1 MNSFQTPSESMDQPA
16 NREFTQNLFLRISD
30 DLFGIWHKE
39 GYWQPLNP
47 AWEKVLGWTEEELRS
62 HTSWELIHPDDRDRT
77 IAHFTSTEAVEC
89 EHRLRHQDGSYRWLA
104 WKLIPVEDGRLYG
117 VGKNIT
123 ETKHTEAKLKER
135 IEFEQLI
142 TSLSHQFIQLSSD
155 GIEDA
160 IKHTLEKI
168 GKFCECD
175 RTYMALFSEDTA
187 TASMI
192 QEWDA
197 PGVSSIQ
204 PQWQD
209 FPTASYPW
217 GMAKL
222 RNLETIQ
229 ISRRSDLPPEA
240 NSLKQALELT
250 GAKSIAIVPIAQ
262 GNHLIGYLGCSTVN
276 AEKIWSDDILSL
288 LQIIG
293 GIFANALSRQQ
304 AESQLR
310 ESERRFRAVFNQTFQ
325 LSSLLTLEGNVVADN
340 QTATDFCQLDSSQ
353 VIGYPFW
360 QLKCWT
366 ISAETQQQLQTAIA
380 EAATGKTIRYEADI
394 LAPDQSVIT
403 IDFSL
408 KPLRKENGEIELLIA
423 EGRDISDR
431 KQAEAKLQTA
441 MVELEQRVEERTHE
455 LQHINEQLQ
464 AEILQHQQTEAE
476 LRNSEQQFRRV
487 FDEAPIGMTL
497 ADLNDRYIR
506 VNRSFYTMLGYS
518 QSEVMALSFKDITHP
533 DELALEIP
541 YMQQLIKGEIDSF
554 QLEKRYIKKNKDLVW
569 VNLTLIALRDK
580 KGEFLYTLAMVED
593 ITERKQAMEALR
605 QSEARYRAI
614 VEDQTEL
621 ICRFKADGTFT
632 FVNDAYCRYFNKQR
646 SELIGYR
653 FKPQIP
659 EIDQEFVNQQFKTLS
674 VEQPIVTYEHR
685 VILPDNEI
693 RWQQWTERVMFDNEG
708 NIVEFQGVGR
718 DITPLK
724 KAEAEI
730 IKALEKERELSELR
744 SSFVSLVSHEF
755 RTPLTAILSSSE
767 LLDRYSKKLTDEK
780 KKAHHQRI
788 QIAVSRMTQLLDD
801 VLTIGKAE
809 AGKLTFKPASMNL
822 IAFCQDIVDTLQMSI
837 SQQHSINFVC
847 HGDCGDAQMDEKLLQ
862 HILNN
867 LISNAIKYSSQGSE
881 VKVELTCE
889 GESAIFHI
897 QDQGIGI
904 PPEDIKKLFSSFQR
918 AGNVG
923 TIQGTGLGLAIVK
936 KCVDLHGGL
945 ITVES
950 EVGKGTTFTI
960 ILPLQSMAE

>member
-1 MNSFQTPSESMDQPA
+1 MNRFQTPSESIDQPA
-16 NREFTQNLFLRISD
+16 NWEFTQNLFLRLSD
-30 DLFGIWHKE
+30 DLFGIWHE
-39 GYWQPLNP
+39 DGYWQPLNP
-47 AWEKVLGWTEEELRS
+47 AWEKVLGWTEEDLRS
-62 HTSWELIHPDDRDRT
+62 QTSGELIHPDDRDST
-77 IAHFTSTEAVEC
+77 IAHCTSAEAGEC
-89 EHRLRHQDGSYRWLA
+89 EHRIRHHDGSYRWLA
-104 WKLIPVEDGRLYG
+104 WKLIPGDDGTLYG
-117 VGKNIT
+117 IGKDIT
-123 ETKHTEAKLKER
+123 ETKQTQAALRER
-135 IEFEQLI
+135 IKFEQLI

-155 GIEDA
+155 GIDEG
-160 IKHTLEKI
+160 IQHTLAKI
-168 GKFCECD
+168 GEFCECD
-175 RTYMALFSEDTA
+175 RTYMALFSEDAA
-187 TASMI
+187 TASII

-222 RNLETIQ
+222 RNLEAIQ
-229 ISRRSDLPPEA
+229 LSHHSDLPPEA
-240 NSLKQALELT
+240 HSLRQALELT
-250 GAKSIAIVPIAQ
+250 GAKSITLVPIAQ
-262 GNHLIGYLGCSTVN
+262 GNHLIGYLGCSAVN
-276 AEKIWSDDILSL
+276 AEKTWSDDILSL

-293 GIFANALSRQQ
+293 GIFANALIRQQ
-304 AESQLR
+304 TESQLR

-325 LSSLLTLEGNVVADN
+325 LSSLLTLEGNVIADN
-340 QTATDFCQLDSSQ
+340 QTATDFCQLDSAQ
-353 VIGYPFW
+353 IIGYPFW

-366 ISAETQQQLQTAIA
+366 ISADTQQQLQTAIA

-394 LAPDQSVIT
+394 LAPDNTVIT

-441 MVELEQRVEERTHE
+441 MGELEQRVEERTHE
-455 LQHINEQLQ
+455 LQQANAQLQ
-464 AEILQHQQTEAE
+464 REILQHQHTEAE

-541 YMQQLIKGEIDSF
+541 YMQQLINGEIDSF
-554 QLEKRYIKKNKDLVW
+554 QLEKRYIKKNKELVW

-580 KGEFLYTLAMVED
+580 QGEVLYTLAMIED

-659 EIDQEFVNQQFKTLS
+659 ELDQEFVNQQFKTLS

-685 VILPDNEI
+685 VILPDNEM
-693 RWQQWTERVMFDNEG
+693 RWQQWTERVMFDNQG

-724 KAEAEI
+724 QAEAEI
-730 IKALEKERELSELR
+730 VKALEKERELSELR

-767 LLDRYSKKLTDEK
+767 LLERYSQKLTDEK

-809 AGKLTFKPASMNL
+809 AGKLTFKPATMDL
-822 IAFCQDIVDTLQMSI
+822 ITFCEDIVDTLQMSV
-837 SQQHSINFVC
+837 SQDHSIKFVSQ
-847 HGDCGDAQMDEKLLQ
+847 GDSRQAQMDEKLLQ
-862 HILNN
+862 HILTN
-867 LISNAIKYSSQGSE
+867 LISNGIKYSPQGSE

-904 PPEDIKKLFSSFQR
+904 PPEDIKQLFSSFQR
-918 AGNVG
+918 ASNVG
-923 TIQGTGLGLAIVK
+923 TIKGTGLGLAIVK
-936 KCVDLHGGL
+936 KCVDLHSGL

-950 EVGKGTTFTI
+950 EVGKGTTFTV